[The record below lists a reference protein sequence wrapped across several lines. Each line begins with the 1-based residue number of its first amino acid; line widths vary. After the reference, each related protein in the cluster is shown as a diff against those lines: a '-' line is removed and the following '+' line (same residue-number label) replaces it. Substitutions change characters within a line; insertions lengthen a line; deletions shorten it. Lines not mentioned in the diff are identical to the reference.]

1 MRKYLLLTGAALLG
15 LSSSALAALNCNT
28 PPSCEELGYQFD
40 TVRCPGKVVL
50 KCPFDDSKL
59 FCANPLYPTVI
70 TCDIGSI
77 LYNDL
82 KCYNIPPEGKTA
94 IAVVF
99 NPSKKLAIDINPPA
113 SGLSWGANDIDIPE
127 LDNCSASS
135 SPSSCPTDGESNTRW
150 IFSVTGS
157 STNFAASSCY
167 LSTSGGLPKGFW
179 FLPAAIDLVNIYRLK
194 TDINASMSEAGGSGI
209 ASVGSYWSSNESSAD
224 MALAFNMVT
233 GKMTSL
239 SKSTKS
245 NASGAVF
252 TRCIVRY

>member
-15 LSSSALAALNCNT
+15 LSSSTLAALNCNT

-50 KCPFDDSKL
+50 KCPFDNSKL
-59 FCANPLYPTVI
+59 FCANPLRPTVI

-77 LYNDL
+77 LYNDA
-82 KCYNIPPEGKTA
+82 KCYNIPPEDKKA
-94 IAVVF
+94 VAVVF

-113 SGLSWGANDIDIPE
+113 SGRSWGANGIDIPQ
-127 LDNCSASS
+127 LDNCEAS
-135 SPSSCPTDGESNTRW
+135 SPSSCAANGETNTAA

-157 STNFAASSCY
+157 SVSYAASSCY
-167 LSTSGGLPKGFW
+167 LSTSGGLPQGVW
-179 FLPAAIDLVNIYRLK
+179 FLPAATDLITIYRLK
-194 TDINASMSEAGGSGI
+194 TPINASMSEVGGSGI

-224 MALAFNMVT
+224 RALAFNMVT

-239 SKSTKS
+239 SKSSTRD
-245 NASGAVF
+245 ASGAVF